1 MYKSQGFPF
10 LLALRHTRAQGMSDN
25 KKIMVDTAATFV
37 QKALRIVSPVLL
49 LVAFFSVSNKAFHG
63 NACLSRRVY
72 ARRTLS
78 EVFGNPYIVSSGQLS
93 IAHTSKSKGMRL
105 RTRRSDLH
113 AYPVDIEDPAKTAAF
128 IYNLMDP
135 LITHPLSAQDVE
147 GVLHALDT
155 GKGLNNTRYLDITI
169 PLSHVGFVPE
179 KAALFFHHSPGW
191 IAQKAPTLFRMLT
204 MTHADAWPGS
214 MFPNLY
220 RCTQR
225 SDYKTVK
232 DIERFWVDVESVARS
247 SRRTQACIHSGQP
260 STVDISGNP
269 LADIT
274 AFSSVH
280 LLFIAFVLLGLASSF
295 AVYNFPVPRMEAFPE
310 WLYDVPSGFAM
321 LWNVALI
328 ITIVVYAVEE
338 RIPINNAVV
347 AILFF
352 GFATAAQSYMS
363 MPAVQKMRT
372 ATHKIVQQGRDAV
385 KKAGGWKAE
394 VNEAKYGTKL
404 SVHASGWRTNDFML
418 NVVHTDAL
426 SGPVSADDR
435 DGTKDSDDPHPY
447 ESLLCTEFVFTS
459 PLLLVLVLVARSPNV
474 NLDGVQLVFVTS
486 TVGHMMLQT
495 MKGYTLSKRPE
506 GGSRTNIL
514 GQEYP
519 VASLLQLLAAVML
532 VGASLGSFLG
542 YLEDGSA
549 HFILADKISMLPAS
563 VLVVVSQ
570 SVFLAIF
577 CMQGLVN
584 AYSKGYMDSIYDI
597 SSLVYHMLDLAV
609 KLYIGFTFGF
619 LIDDTHIPVHSC
631 ETLIAPYLS

>member
-1 MYKSQGFPF
+1 MYKSQAFP
-10 LLALRHTRAQGMSDN
+10 LLPALRHTRAQGMSGTQETGVGN
-25 KKIMVDTAATFV
+25 VTTFV
-37 QKALRIVSPVLL
+37 QRALRIVSPVLL

-63 NACLSRRVY
+63 DACLSRRVY

-128 IYNLMDP
+128 IHNFLPSLSTY
-135 LITHPLSAQDVE
+135 PLSVQDVE
-147 GVLHALDT
+147 AILHALDT
-155 GKGLNNTRYLDITI
+155 GKGLDSTRYLEVTI

-179 KAALFFHHSPGW
+179 KAASFFHHSPGW
-191 IAQKAPTLFRMLT
+191 VAQKAPTLFRMLT
-204 MTHADAWPGS
+204 LTHAEAWAGS

-220 RCTQR
+220 RCAGH
-225 SDYKTVK
+225 SDYKTIK
-232 DIERFWVDVESVARS
+232 DIEGYWVGVESVARS

-260 STVDISGNP
+260 STVDISGDP

-295 AVYNFPVPRMEAFPE
+295 AVYNFPLPQMESLPE
-310 WLYDVPSGFAM
+310 WLHNVPSGFAM

-338 RIPINNAVV
+338 RIPVNNAVV
-347 AILFF
+347 SILIF
-352 GFATAAQSYMS
+352 GFATATQSYML
-363 MPAVQKMRT
+363 MPAVSGMGLAAKN
-372 ATHKIVQQGRDAV
+372 V
-385 KKAGGWKAE
+385 AGQVRRRLMPKRGMDAE

-418 NVVHTDAL
+418 NVVHTEAL
-426 SGPVSADDR
+426 PGPVSSDDIK
-435 DGTKDSDDPHPY
+435 GTKSMEDTRPY

-495 MKGYTLSKRPE
+495 MKAYTLTRGHHESKVL
-506 GGSRTNIL
+506 SKDND
-514 GQEYP
+514 YP
-519 VASLLQLLAAVML
+519 VAPLLQLLAAVML
-532 VGASLGSFLG
+532 VGASLGSFIG

-549 HFILADKISMLPAS
+549 HFMLSDKTSLLPAS

-577 CMQGLVN
+577 CVQGLVN
-584 AYSKGYMDSIYDI
+584 AYSRGSMDSIYDM

-631 ETLIAPYLS
+631 QTLIAPHPF